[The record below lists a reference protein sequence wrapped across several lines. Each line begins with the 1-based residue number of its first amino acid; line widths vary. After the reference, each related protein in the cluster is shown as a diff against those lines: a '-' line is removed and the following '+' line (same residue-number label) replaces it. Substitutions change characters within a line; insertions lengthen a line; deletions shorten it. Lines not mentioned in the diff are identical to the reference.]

1 MSKKKIHVI
10 LADDHAVVLM
20 GLTTV
25 LSLEPDIVIDGTA
38 ENGMEALE
46 LFRKF
51 RPLVILLDLRM
62 PGTDGLTAAR
72 NIRGEFPDARII
84 FLTSYDTEE
93 EVHQAIKVGAAG
105 FLLKRSKRQEL
116 VTAVRTVAAG
126 GQWIPEEIASRIRDR
141 ECNAELSPRQCEVL
155 ELVAKGLSNK
165 DIANLLGFSESGAK
179 QHLRQIFTKLGVV
192 DRAEAVAAAI
202 QRGII
207 RTE

>member
-1 MSKKKIHVI
+1 MSNKKIHIV

-38 ENGMEALE
+38 ENGAEAVALY
-46 LFRKF
+46 RKH
-51 RPLVILLDLRM
+51 RPDMILLDLRM
-62 PGTDGLTAAR
+62 PGTDGIYAAR
-72 NIRGEFPDARII
+72 NIRMEFPKARIL
-84 FLTSYDTEE
+84 FLTSYDTEQE
-93 EVHQAIKVGAAG
+93 IYQALQTGAAG

-116 VTAVRTVAAG
+116 VSAVRAVSAG
-126 GQWIPEEIASRIRDR
+126 ESWIPSDIANRIRDR
-141 ECNAELSPRQCEVL
+141 EGNAELSPRQCEVL

-165 DIANLLGFSESGAK
+165 DIASLLGFSESGAK
-179 QHLRQIFTKLGVV
+179 QHLRQIFNKLGVA

-207 RTE
+207 RVE

>member
-1 MSKKKIHVI
+1 MSKKIHIV

-25 LSLEPDIVIDGTA
+25 LSLEPDIVIDATA
-38 ENGMEALE
+38 ENGEEAVE
-46 LFRKF
+46 LFRRH
-51 RPLVILLDLRM
+51 RPNLILMDLRM
-62 PGTDGLTAAR
+62 PGMDGVTAAR
-72 NIRGEFPDARII
+72 EIRREFPTARVL

-93 EVHQAIKVGAAG
+93 EIYQALLTGASG
-105 FLLKRSKRQEL
+105 FLLKQSKRPEL
-116 VTAVRTVAAG
+116 ISAVRTVAAG
-126 GQWIPEEIASRIRDR
+126 GNWVPSVISRRAQDR
-141 ECNAELSPRQCEVL
+141 EGSPELSNRQREVI

-179 QHLRQIFTKLGVV
+179 QHLRQIFNKLGVA

-207 RTE
+207 GRE

>member
-1 MSKKKIHVI
+1 MSRKKIHVV

-38 ENGMEALE
+38 EHGDEAVD
-46 LFRKF
+46 LFRQY
-51 RPLVILLDLRM
+51 RPDVILLDMRM
-62 PGTDGLTAAR
+62 PGTDGVAAAR
-72 NIRGEFPDARII
+72 KIRLEFPGARII

-93 EVHQAIKVGAAG
+93 EVYQALQTGAAG

-126 GQWIPEEIASRIRDR
+126 GQWIPAEIASRIRDR
-141 ECNAELSPRQCEVL
+141 EGNAELSARQCEVL

-165 DIANLLGFSESGAK
+165 DIANMLGFSESGAK

-207 RTE
+207 RME